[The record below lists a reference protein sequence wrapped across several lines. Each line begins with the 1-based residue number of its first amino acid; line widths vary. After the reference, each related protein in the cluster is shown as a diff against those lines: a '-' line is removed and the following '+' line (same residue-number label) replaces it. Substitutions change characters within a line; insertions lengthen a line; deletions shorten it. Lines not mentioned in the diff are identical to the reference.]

1 MAKIKKDGN
10 FMGLPMNIA
19 RGNPIPL
26 DKSEIWYS
34 YEEMSSYAKTSPV
47 AYVGQIL
54 GLVDEDNQT
63 ASAYIIL
70 NQAGDLQE
78 IGSNITIPSI
88 QGDNKSIE
96 IQNDLV
102 ALKNWGKKYYKFI
115 SATDTEA
122 AHFELQI
129 VDEENPWIE
138 GLEPKVVKEDG
149 DLVLAWY
156 EPNLSTAEGVNDQI
170 TALQG
175 AVNTLTQNTYTKT
188 EVDKKIAAAGHLKR
202 IIINSLD
209 DININ
214 APDADQYIYMILS
227 SPEDEADKYN
237 EYMVI
242 VLNDNEG
249 EETRFI
255 ERVGSWKVDLSNY
268 VTNTYFTENLNK
280 KVDIQQGYSLVQDS
294 EIAKLLNIEAGAQK
308 NYISSVNEVN
318 FTVNNGQLELAK
330 IQINKIENLE
340 NILNKKIDA
349 EEGKGLSTN
358 DFTDEH
364 LQNLSNNIENFQIL
378 NTKVI
383 ALEKVLN
390 DTTDEYGNEKLGLI
404 SAVQSH
410 DFSIGVLNA
419 QVSENTEDIKL
430 LLDKITVEPGP
441 SIDIDNF
448 ITKEIFY
455 TAVGS
460 AEELSQNSQTLNSQ
474 VQEIKEAITWS
485 EL

>member
-188 EVDKKIAAAGHLKR
+188 EVDKKIAAASHLKR

-268 VTNTYFTENLNK
+268 VTNDQLSSKLET
-280 KVDIQQGYSLVQDS
+280 KVSVQPGYSLVSDV
-294 EIAKLLNIEAGAQK
+294 EIIKLAGVQQGAQK
-308 NYISSVNEVN
+308 NFISGVNNVN
-318 FTVNNGQLELAK
+318 FEVDSNGVLNFK
-330 IQINKIENLE
+330 TITIQKVENLE
-340 NILNKKIDA
+340 DVLNGKVDK

-358 DFTDEH
+358 DFTNEH
-364 LQNLSNNIENFQIL
+364 LQNLNSVISNYQVMNSKVLAIE
-378 NTKVI
+378 
-383 ALEKVLN
+383 EVLN
-390 DTTDEYGNEKLGLI
+390 DKQSDDVVIPGLI
-404 SAVQSH
+404 TIANN
-410 DFSIGVLNA
+410 NA
-419 QVSENTEDIKL
+419 QQIQTLNTSITDIKEDIQYL
-430 LLDKITVEPGP
+430 YDNLTPNPGP
-441 SIDIDNF
+441 TIDVSKF
-448 ITKEIFY
+448 ITKETFY
-455 TAVGS
+455 ATVGTE
-460 AEELSQNSQTLNSQ
+460 EELSKNSQTLNSQ
-474 VQEIKEAITWS
+474 IQEIKEAITWS